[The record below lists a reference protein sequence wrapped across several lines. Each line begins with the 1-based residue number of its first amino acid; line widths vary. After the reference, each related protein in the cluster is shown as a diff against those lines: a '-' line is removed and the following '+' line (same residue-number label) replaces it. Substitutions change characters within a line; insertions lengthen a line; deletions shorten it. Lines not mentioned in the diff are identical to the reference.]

1 MGTHILNLGNN
12 RTEKYTPDINMINS
26 KSNSSTGNQVANT
39 FINTVFGFGA
49 IALSGAMAKKGT
61 SNTQTKQ
68 TQEAE
73 QKNPTLTEYQKVTI
87 QLTQCDGTLK
97 GLREQLKTA
106 NKEVIRLT
114 KATDENEIK
123 AKEAEVN
130 KLKEELYT
138 KNGAYQE
145 NVSKVVACDEKVAT
159 ATSTLETATNN
170 YNSISSEIA
179 SLKQT
184 KAGQEALIKDGYPNA
199 EKAKEYSARL
209 DKQIEQKEIIK
220 TQAEKDMKVAQ
231 KALEDANTEKSRL
244 QKEMGPKYQEIQNT
258 KASYDKQNAELTS
271 YKNGLTANKTALKN
285 LTETVLPKLK
295 VQIADLE
302 QHSMELNDDLLE
314 ISGKDALAQQE
325 TNNEIKD
332 YAKKYN
338 DAKNNDGNW
347 WKRNMPTWLGGS
359 NKANKAEY
367 KKNHEAKNA
376 IATGLKQD
384 YDINVKDY
392 LKTDKTTNTLNYVK
406 ANNCKGLYNYIEKL
420 YKNNPSITD
429 AEIKTNLDTLAKN
442 IIKDNKTNAK
452 AALKKAGFSDDQIK
466 KYLPKPQQFL
476 DSQTTGNKLV
486 MGTERF
492 DIT

>member
-12 RTEKYTPDINMINS
+12 RTEKYTPDINIINS
-26 KSNSSTGNQVANT
+26 KSNSNKVKKTAVNT
-39 FINTVFGFGA
+39 IFGFGMLGVAAA
-49 IALSGAMAKKGT
+49 IKGKGT
-61 SNTQTKQ
+61 AGTQTKQ

-73 QKNPTLTEYQKVTI
+73 QKNPIQTEYQKVTI
-87 QLTQCDGTLK
+87 QLAQCDGTLK

-184 KAGQEALIKDGYPNA
+184 KAGQEALIKGGNPNA

-231 KALEDANTEKSRL
+231 KALENANTKKSEL
-244 QKEMGPKYQEIQNT
+244 QKDMGPKYQEILNT

-392 LKTDKTTNTLNYVK
+392 LKTDKPTNTLNYVK

-420 YKNNPSITD
+420 YKNNPSITE
-429 AEIKTNLDTLAKN
+429 AEIETNLKTLAKN

-452 AALKKAGFSDDQIK
+452 AALQKAGFSDDQIK

-486 MGTERF
+486 TRTERF

>member
-12 RTEKYTPDINMINS
+12 RTEKYTPDITINTG
-26 KSNSSTGNQVANT
+26 SNSSTGNQVANT

-49 IALSGAMAKKGT
+49 IALTGAMAKKGT

-68 TQEAE
+68 TQETE
-73 QKNPTLTEYQKVTI
+73 QKNPVQTEYQKVSVE
-87 QLTQCDGTLK
+87 LSQCDGTLE
-97 GLREQLKTA
+97 GLKEQLKTA
-106 NKEVIRLT
+106 NDEVIRLT
-114 KATDENEIK
+114 KATNENEIK

-145 NVSKVVACDEKVAT
+145 DVSKVVACDEKVAT

-184 KAGQEALIKDGYPNA
+184 KAGQEALIKGGNPNA

-209 DKQIEQKEIIK
+209 DEQIKQKEIIQ
-220 TQAEKDMKVAQ
+220 TQAKKDMEVA
-231 KALEDANTEKSRL
+231 KTALENANTEKSKL

-271 YKNGLTANKTALKN
+271 YKNGLAANQTALKN

-295 VQIADLE
+295 NQIAELE
-302 QHSMELNDDLLE
+302 QHSMALNDKLLE
-314 ISGKDALAQQE
+314 ISGKDALAEQE
-325 TNNEIKD
+325 TNNDIKNN
-332 YAKKYN
+332 AKEYN

-367 KKNHEAKNA
+367 KKNHEAKKA

-392 LKTDKTTNTLNYVK
+392 LKTNKTNNTLNYVK

-429 AEIKTNLDTLAKN
+429 AEIKSNLDTLAKN

-452 AALKKAGFSDDQIK
+452 AALQKAGFSDDQIK

-486 MGTERF
+486 MGKEGF

>member
-12 RTEKYTPDINMINS
+12 RTEKYTPDINIINS
-26 KSNSSTGNQVANT
+26 KSNSNKVKKTAVNT
-39 FINTVFGFGA
+39 IFGFGMLGVAAA
-49 IALSGAMAKKGT
+49 IKGKGT
-61 SNTQTKQ
+61 AGTQTKQ

-73 QKNPTLTEYQKVTI
+73 QKNPIQTEYQKVTI
-87 QLTQCDGTLK
+87 QLAQCDGTLK

-184 KAGQEALIKDGYPNA
+184 KAGQEALIKGGNPNA

-231 KALEDANTEKSRL
+231 KALENANTKKSEL
-244 QKEMGPKYQEIQNT
+244 QKDMGPKYQEILNT

-420 YKNNPSITD
+420 YKNNPSITE
-429 AEIKTNLDTLAKN
+429 AEIETNLKTLAKN

-452 AALKKAGFSDDQIK
+452 AALQKAGFSDDQIK

-486 MGTERF
+486 TRTERF